1 MQRSSLL
8 TGIGI
13 LALLT
18 AAPVRGTVVTS
29 LPSGTLVP
37 MPAINVFG
45 PGPQVFG
52 PSITWSSTNAS
63 NQGGSVF
70 GYTRSYAFSTNGIWD
85 GALGPMAGLNDSQDF
100 YGVTDTM
107 TFAFNSSI
115 AGVGGLINYVP
126 GSSNPTVIAIY
137 DSRFTLLES
146 YNLTFLTSGAVNTRQ
161 FLGFLRNS
169 SGIKYFTLTD
179 NFIGIT
185 SLTVQ
190 SSAIPEPGTLILLGA
205 GLAGLATR
213 RHRA

>member
-1 MQRSSLL
+1 
-8 TGIGI
+8 
-13 LALLT
+13 
-18 AAPVRGTVVTS
+18 
-29 LPSGTLVP
+29 
-37 MPAINVFG
+37 MPAIDAFG

-63 NQGGSVF
+63 TQGGSVF
-70 GYTRSYAFSTNGIWD
+70 GFTRSYGFITNGTWN
-85 GALGPMAGLNDSQDF
+85 GALGPMTGLNDSQEF

-115 AGVGGLINYVP
+115 AGVGGFVNYVP

-146 YNLTFLTSGAVNTRQ
+146 YDLTFLTSGAVNTGQ

-169 SGIKYFTLTD
+169 SEIKYFTLTD
-179 NFIGIT
+179 NFNGIT

-190 SSAIPEPGTLILLGA
+190 SAAIPEPGTLILLGA